1 MVSLQSF
8 NDVIVILVYDK
19 ERTLQLVFCLLILL
33 THNMAGVR
41 GVLYICTILY
51 SSSFCRPIKEGDMK
65 VLNNDL
71 LPKDRIPGVKLERD
85 GHINRDFHH
94 EAFLGR
100 LVEENKLN
108 PKNLDG
114 SRKLIEIF
122 HKVDLSNNHKVDKEE
137 LTAWIHDRI
146 LEHYDHALKINKES
160 FKKIDKDDDGLVT
173 LQEYMQGLTTDDKLQ
188 EDTLKLGEQS
198 GRKIIALLTMAF
210 MGCCHIIFSKFSF
223 N

>member
-1 MVSLQSF
+1 M
-8 NDVIVILVYDK
+8 
-19 ERTLQLVFCLLILL
+19 
-33 THNMAGVR
+33 
-41 GVLYICTILY
+41 LYICTILY

-122 HKVDLSNNHKVDKEE
+122 HKVDLSNNHQVDKEE